1 MLAPTRKEGIAPM
14 SGMRLTSGE
23 REFFLLISLAAF
35 ANPFSEERDELD
47 LKIADLDRTAAAT
60 DIRARVLG
68 RLRDRLDRL
77 RAAGRADLGLYE
89 SEDRSL
95 LEIGF
100 LFDSFHRFSR
110 DFDALI
116 RRQEEQD
123 NAPCAVPFVEALC
136 AGFAAAGF
144 AAGRI
149 TRSVALLYQL
159 QRAYYFIDAGL
170 VGASP
175 SMKQLRLHL
184 WNNVFTRDIL
194 LYERYLWNRMEDF
207 STLLLGETG
216 TGKGTAAA
224 AIGRSG
230 FIPFDPGTRRFA
242 ASFTGIFLPVNL
254 ALYPESLIESELFG
268 HRKGAFTGA
277 VDSHRGI
284 FSRCSF
290 HGSIFLDEIGDV
302 PPAVQVKLLQVLQE
316 RVFSPV
322 GSHERQRF
330 AGRVIAATNRPLDE
344 LRRSGLFRDD
354 FYYRLS
360 SDCVVIPTLR
370 QRLAEDPGEL
380 DLILGRIISRLAG
393 DAAGT
398 LVGKVREAIDRGVGA
413 GYSWPGNVRE
423 LEQTVRRILLTGSC
437 RPGEAAGARDETT
450 LLLDGIVAG
459 SLTAQELLASYCAS
473 LHRAH
478 GTYEEVAR
486 RTGLDRRT
494 VRKYIGARRAYD
506 NGAGEPKKQGNRR

>member
-1 MLAPTRKEGIAPM
+1 MGRIK
-14 SGMRLTSGE
+14 LTSSE
-23 REFFLLISLAAF
+23 REFFLLISRAAF

-47 LKIADLDRTAAAT
+47 RKIAGLDRAAAAG
-60 DIRARVLG
+60 DLQERVLG
-68 RLRDRLDRL
+68 RLRDRLERL
-77 RAAGRADLGLYE
+77 RAAGRADLGLFE
-89 SEDRSL
+89 GEDRSL
-95 LEIGF
+95 LETGI
-100 LFDSFHRFSR
+100 LFDSFHRFSP

-116 RRQEEQD
+116 GRQEQQGD
-123 NAPCAVPFVEALC
+123 APCAAPFAEPLC
-136 AGFAAAGF
+136 AEFAAAGF

-149 TRSVALLYQL
+149 PRSVALLYQIR
-159 QRAYYFIDAGL
+159 RAYHFIDVGL

-175 SMKQLRLHL
+175 CMRQLRLHL
-184 WNNVFTRDIL
+184 WDNVFTRDIQ
-194 LYERYLWNRMEDF
+194 LYERYLWDRMEDF

-230 FIPFDPGTRRFA
+230 FIPFDPGALRFA
-242 ASFTGIFLPVNL
+242 ASFTGTFLPVNL

-277 VDSHRGI
+277 VESHRGI
-284 FSRCSF
+284 FSRCSA
-290 HGSIFLDEIGDV
+290 HGSIFLDEIGEV

-316 RVFSPV
+316 RVFTPV
-322 GSHERQRF
+322 GSHERLRF
-330 AGRVIAATNRPLDE
+330 AGRVIAATNRPLDQ

-370 QRLAEDPGEL
+370 QRLAEDPGEM
-380 DLILGRIISRLAG
+380 DLILGRIVSRLAG
-393 DAAGT
+393 DAAGV
-398 LVGKVREAIDRGVGA
+398 LVGKVREAIGRGVGP
-413 GYSWPGNVRE
+413 GYAWPGNVRE
-423 LEQTVRRILLTGSC
+423 LEQAVRRVLLTGSC
-437 RPGEAAGARDETT
+437 QPGESAGAPNETA
-450 LLLDGIVAG
+450 LLLDGIAAG
-459 SLTAQELLASYCAS
+459 ALSARELLASYCAL

-494 VRKYIGARRAYD
+494 VRKHIEARND
-506 NGAGEPKKQGNRR
+506 LKTGPGH